1 MYVLYLTQALI
12 VVLSTRA
19 RMSPHV
25 FKMNV
30 GRMKGEAPK
39 QIPLDPF
46 FGTSLYLFLCIIN
59 KGPKQRTIHSMILRT
74 LYRRLYQSLCELSP
88 KSFKLALIVEFGTN
102 LKFIY

>member
-1 MYVLYLTQALI
+1 MCPKPVGDLKGGGGIKAPPSLIYFTQALI
-12 VVLSTRA
+12 VVLRTRA

-46 FGTSLYLFLCIIN
+46 FGTSVYLFLCIIN
-59 KGPKQRTIHSMILRT
+59 KGPSII
-74 LYRRLYQSLCELSP
+74 
-88 KSFKLALIVEFGTN
+88 
-102 LKFIY
+102 

>member
-46 FGTSLYLFLCIIN
+46 FGTSVYFACN
-59 KGPKQRTIHSMILRT
+59 KQRTDVHSTYVPRNPRI
-74 LYRRLYQSLCELSP
+74 
-88 KSFKLALIVEFGTN
+88 I
-102 LKFIY
+102 